1 MLAFFE
7 KYGPFFIMVSI
18 IGAFIFYSVKKEE
31 KAAKEKEEKEKQGVD
46 PQKKTEEIQKK
57 EQ

>member
-18 IGAFIFYSVKKEE
+18 VGAFVFYSVKKEE
-31 KAAKEKEEKEKQGVD
+31 KEKQGKD
-46 PQKKTEEIQKK
+46 TQKKTEDSQKK
-57 EQ
+57 EL